1 MMKDHFRWVGSKFAL
16 LALLAVPSIA
26 VAQTYFTF
34 NDTGDVNAG
43 FRKMGTFQE
52 KYEMVVYLGN
62 ITNFLAVPAGT
73 TINITNY
80 NYQQLTNM
88 CPDNLANLQ
97 WSVFSS
103 FQDDVPGVP
112 GPLTNSFGIFPVDTC
127 WYTVPRLSANAQTTP
142 VARFIDT
149 KAKFLKGSM
158 VDVGQDANQISY
170 QLGATNV
177 YNNTLVVQESVNNAN
192 FTDYLLT
199 YVIGDHTGNYPA
211 SVGNFNEDAFNFTV
225 ENTTPSPFTSATV
238 SDFYM
243 NVPTGTGSR
252 TIIDP
257 FTESATGNADYMGYF
272 TLNSNGTMTYTAAS
286 ASTPAPVASFAGT
299 PTSGFAPVK
308 TVFTDA
314 STGSI
319 TNWLWNF
326 GDGHTFTN
334 MVSSSATNTYATA
347 GSYAV
352 SLTVSGPGGAN
363 TSTLASYVVA
373 SAAPKLGSPTLVG
386 TNLVFRGSNG
396 PAGVQYRILTATN
409 LALPLASWTPV
420 LTNLVSSSGGYA
432 FTNSTT
438 RTAAFFLL
446 VSP

>member
-1 MMKDHFRWVGSKFAL
+1 MIKDHFRSLGSKVAL
-16 LALLAVPSIA
+16 LAALAWPTIGA
-26 VAQTYFTF
+26 AQTFFTSTT
-34 NDTGDVNAG
+34 TGDVDAG

-52 KYEMVVYLGN
+52 KYEMVAYLGN
-62 ITNFLAVPAGT
+62 ITNFLAVPAGV
-73 TINITNY
+73 TINVTNF

-97 WSVFSS
+97 WSVFSTFS
-103 FQDDVPGVP
+103 GNA
-112 GPLTNSFGIFPVDTC
+112 LTNSLGVFPLETC
-127 WYTVPRLSANAQTTP
+127 WYTVPRASVNSPTTP
-142 VARFIDT
+142 VARFGRT
-149 KAKFLKGSM
+149 TEGSLEEPIYA
-158 VDVGQDANQISY
+158 VSVGANLISSG
-170 QLGATNV
+170 LGSTNV
-177 YNNTLVVQESVNNAN
+177 YNNTLVVLEPDNNAN
-192 FTDYLLT
+192 FTTYLLT
-199 YVIGDHTGNYPA
+199 ANIGDPGANGGPA
-211 SVGNFNEDAFNFTV
+211 WGDFGGITFTFTV

-243 NVPTGTGSR
+243 NVPASSGRIINLDPLTGLQN
-252 TIIDP
+252 
-257 FTESATGNADYMGYF
+257 GNADYLGYF
-272 TLNSNGTMTYTAAS
+272 TLNPNGTMTFTRAS
-286 ASTPAPVASFAGT
+286 ATPAAPVASFAGS

-319 TNWLWNF
+319 TNWVWNF

-334 MVSSSATNTYATA
+334 TVSSSATNTYAA
-347 GSYAV
+347 GSYTV

-363 TSTLASYVVA
+363 TSTLASYVAA
-373 SAAPKLGSPTLVG
+373 SATPKLGIPTLVG

-438 RTAAFFLL
+438 RAAAFFVL